1 MKMLLAALILA
12 SAAPNAAVS
21 PQNETAHAFV
31 ERVYADY
38 VLDGL
43 SSLQHVDELFAAG
56 LAAQIRRD
64 AELAG
69 DEVGY
74 LDGDPLC
81 DCQDLSGVKPRI
93 ESVEPRGSDGAEAR
107 VVMDFGTR
115 DVRTITLRLEK
126 TPDGWRVADVGTK
139 DEPSLLAALRRSNGG
154 Q

>member
-1 MKMLLAALILA
+1 MRMFLAALMLA
-12 SAAPNAAVS
+12 SAAPYAAAA
-21 PQNETAHAFV
+21 PPNETAQAFL

-43 SSLQHVDELFAAG
+43 SSLQHVDELFGPA

-93 ESVEPRGSDGAEAR
+93 ESVKPRGSDGAEAK
-107 VVMDFGTR
+107 VVMNFGTR

-126 TPDGWRVADVGTK
+126 TPGGWRVADVGTK
-139 DEPSLLAALRRSNGG
+139 DEPSLLEALRRANAG

>member
-1 MKMLLAALILA
+1 MKMILAALMLA
-12 SAAPNAAVS
+12 GAA
-21 PQNETAHAFV
+21 PQNETARAFL

-43 SSLQHVDELFAAG
+43 SSLQHVDELFAPG
-56 LAAQIRRD
+56 LAAQIRKD

-81 DCQDLSGVKPRI
+81 DCQDLGGVKPRI
-93 ESVEPRGSDGAEAR
+93 ENVEARGSDGAEAK

-115 DVRTITLRLEK
+115 DVRTIMLRLEK
-126 TPDGWRVADVGTK
+126 TSGGWRVADVGTK
-139 DEPSLLAALRRSNGG
+139 DEPSLLETLRQSNGG

>member
-1 MKMLLAALILA
+1 MKMILAALMLA
-12 SAAPNAAVS
+12 SGAPNAAA
-21 PQNETAHAFV
+21 PPNETAQAFL

-43 SSLQHVDELFAAG
+43 SSLQHVDELFAAA

-81 DCQDLSGVKPRI
+81 DCQDLSGIKPRI

-107 VVMDFGTR
+107 VVMNFGTR

-126 TPDGWRVADVGTK
+126 TPGGWRVADVGTK
-139 DEPSLLAALRRSNGG
+139 DEPSLLEALRRSNGG